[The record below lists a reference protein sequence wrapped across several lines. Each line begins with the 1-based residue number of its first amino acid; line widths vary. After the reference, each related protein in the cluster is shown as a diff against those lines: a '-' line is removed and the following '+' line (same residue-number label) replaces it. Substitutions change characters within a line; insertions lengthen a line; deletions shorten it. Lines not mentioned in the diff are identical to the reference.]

1 VQIEVELAEIETEGV
16 TVLAVIEMIL
26 EITVGVVTQFAF
38 EVMVTVTWSPLTR
51 ELVVSVDELVP
62 VLTPLICH

>member
-1 VQIEVELAEIETEGV
+1 MEVELAEIETEGV
-16 TVLAVIEMIL
+16 TVLAVIEIIL
-26 EITVGVVTQFAF
+26 EITVGVVTQVAF

-62 VLTPLICH
+62 VLTPLMCH

>member
-1 VQIEVELAEIETEGV
+1 MEVELAEIETEGV